1 MKAARTLAILALA
14 LALSARAEPTTAPR
28 ALPFHGKIAAVD
40 GSEIVIG
47 KIAYNTTPETKIT
60 KDGQPS
66 TLDAATVGDTCGGSA
81 ITEPDGTRR
90 LRSLRIGPAPAKVS
104 SKPAKK

>member
-14 LALSARAEPTTAPR
+14 LAISARAEQPTAPR
-28 ALPFHGKIAAVD
+28 AIPFHGKITAID
-40 GSEIVIG
+40 GQ
-47 KIAYNTTPETKIT
+47 KILVGLRAFTATETTKIM

-66 TLDAATVGDTCGGSA
+66 TLDAATVGDTCRGSA

-104 SKPAKK
+104 SKTAKK